1 MNFPVLSAIILS
13 PILGAVII
21 AFIPAKEH
29 RLIKVTAAAASF
41 VTLVL
46 SIIVWACYDMK
57 RAGMQFVEK
66 ISWLE
71 PFGINYSLGVDGLSI
86 PLMLLTALVIF
97 TAVFASW
104 NVETR
109 VKEFFAFL
117 LVMVAGIFG
126 VFAARD
132 LFWFFIFYEL
142 VVIPTYVII
151 VVWGSTRKE
160 YGAMKLTLYHAVSSA
175 FILISIISIYVYA
188 SNQLGYGTFDIQ
200 TLASVEYDPF
210 FQKIVFL
217 LMLIGFGILVP
228 MWPAHTW
235 APDGHVASPAA
246 VSMLLAGVV
255 MKMGG
260 YGLIRAALLF
270 FPEGAVFWAPL
281 IAVFCVINVVYGA
294 LIAMV
299 QKDIKFVIG
308 YSSVSHMGYL
318 LLGVAA
324 LNTISLNGAVSQ
336 MFAHGVMTAL
346 FFALVGYLYE
356 QLKTREIAKMG
367 GLAHQ
372 MPRVAAAFV
381 IAGLASLGLPG
392 LHNFVAE
399 FMIFIGTYT
408 ADIEIIAGGIFTINL
423 KIAVIIALLGI
434 IITAIYVLRVIQ
446 FVFFGP
452 RKPEWD
458 HVRDAGGPALVP
470 VILLCGVLILFGI
483 FPQLITGLINSGV
496 ESVME
501 HAFPYVNET
510 LFSTGGFFR

>member
-1 MNFPVLSAIILS
+1 MNFPILSAIILS
-13 PILGAVII
+13 PILGAII
-21 AFIPAKEH
+21 ITLIPSREH
-29 RLIKVTAAAASF
+29 RLIKITAAAASF
-41 VTLVL
+41 VSLIL
-46 SIIVWACYDMK
+46 SVYIWIFYDMS
-57 RAGMQFVEK
+57 RAGFQFVEK
-66 ISWLE
+66 VAWIE
-71 PFGINYSLGVDGLSI
+71 PFGIDYSLGVDGLSI
-86 PLMLLTALVIF
+86 PLMFLTALVIF

-104 NVETR
+104 SVETR

-126 VFAARD
+126 VFAAGD

-175 FILISIISIYVYA
+175 FILISIISVYVYA
-188 SNQLGYGTFDIQ
+188 SNQLGFGTFDIQ

-210 FQKIVFL
+210 FQKVVFL

-270 FPEGAVFWAPL
+270 FPEGAVYWAPL

-324 LNTISLNGAVSQ
+324 LNTVSINGAVSQ
-336 MFAHGVMTAL
+336 MVAHGVMTAL
-346 FFALVGYLYE
+346 FFALVGYLYD
-356 QLKTREIAKMG
+356 QVKTREISRLG

-408 ADIEIIAGGIFTINL
+408 ADPQLAALGIFSINM
-423 KIAVIIALLGI
+423 KIIVIIALLGI

-458 HVRDAGGPALVP
+458 NACDAGGAALVP
-470 VILLCGVLILFGI
+470 IVLLCGTLILFGV
-483 FPQLITGLINSGV
+483 FPQLITGIINSGV
-496 ESVME
+496 EPIMD
-501 HAFPYVNET
+501 HT
-510 LFSTGGFFR
+510 LSIISDSLSCTGGFFR